1 MSERNEGWYIIQGQD
16 GTCEVLSAEN
26 VSREKLQDQRPAWGP
41 YATQQEAI
49 ARRVGLIRS
58 GKCNPA

>member
-1 MSERNEGWYIIQGQD
+1 MTEKNEGWYVVQGPAGD
-16 GTCEVLSAEN
+16 CDVLSAEHI
-26 VSREKLQDQRPAWGP
+26 SRDQLQDGRPMWGP

-58 GKCNPA
+58 GKCNPT